1 MLIKKEFNKDI
12 MKLTNIYSNEKL
24 NSFTTVGIDSPKVKE
39 VYGTTLN
46 FPTVPED
53 RPYIF
58 GSFVTTVDGKL
69 AYEDYPG
76 AFEVAGRNHFAGA
89 GGLTDFWWLQVLRGA
104 SDAVILGAK
113 SITIEEDYTG
123 HCWDQDLEDYRVEK
137 GERKIPVNIVVS
149 TDAKDIPLN
158 HIIFTRKDIPSVIS
172 AAESAY
178 EYLKES
184 MSDIEIIGPV
194 NDIHSIDIEKV
205 KKSFGEI
212 ENGKTIVILTGS
224 GNTPNIPSLM
234 KILKIA
240 NIEKLLIESPTYAH
254 LLIKE
259 EMFDEGFFNMSCVY
273 IGGNAVSLGKFD
285 KPFSATYHP
294 HTEVLSIGMHSPH
307 MLFFR
312 HKFCY
317 GIETL

>member
-1 MLIKKEFNKDI
+1 MLIKKEFDKNI

-24 NSFTTVGIDSPKVKE
+24 NSFKTVGINSPKVKE
-39 VYGTTLN
+39 VYGTELN
-46 FPTVPED
+46 FPEIPEN

-76 AFEVAGRNHFAGA
+76 AFEVAGRNSFAGA

-104 SDAVILGAK
+104 SDALILGAK
-113 SITIEEDYTG
+113 SITIEEEYTG
-123 HCWDQDLEDYRVEK
+123 HCWDQDLEDYRIERN
-137 GERKIPVNIVVS
+137 ERKIPINIVVS

-158 HIIFTRKDIPSVIS
+158 HMIFTRKDIPSVIS
-172 AAESAY
+172 AAPSAL

-184 MSDIEIIGPV
+184 MKDVKIIGPLKDETFV
-194 NDIHSIDIEKV
+194 HIEEVKEIFRDID
-205 KKSFGEI
+205 
-212 ENGKTIVILTGS
+212 NGKTVAILTGEE
-224 GNTPNIPSLM
+224 NTPNIGALM
-234 KILKIA
+234 KVLRVA
-240 NIEKLLIESPTYAH
+240 GIEKLLIESPTYAH

-259 EMFDEGFFNMSCVY
+259 EIFDEGFFNMSCVY

-285 KPFSATYHP
+285 KAFGATYHP

-312 HKFCY
+312 HKFAY
-317 GIETL
+317 GIETK